1 LKDVQN
7 NDDIEYTTEAVFS
20 QQESARGR
28 SAAVYKGEQS
38 ALPPFLSRPQ
48 ALTRDTEANNE
59 NYIFLTVIGIV
70 P

>member
-20 QQESARGR
+20 QQELACGR

-48 ALTRDTEANNE
+48 ALTGDPEVNNE
-59 NYIFLTVIGIV
+59 NYIPLTVLDIV